1 MARRSSLRIDA
12 IKRVASGSTASGAVS
27 PDAASGHTAPSSI
40 QCWMISTLLVA
51 ERPRRRHLRAERR
64 ADQAVIQTA
73 AACIAGTDVRLTSA
87 AHGVR
92 APIEPQAA
100 VLLRGTVTADAVL
113 AENRLNV
120 ALEIDAG
127 RRLGGRRQSHC
138 RRSEREHSDYHG
150 A

>member
-1 MARRSSLRIDA
+1 
-12 IKRVASGSTASGAVS
+12 
-27 PDAASGHTAPSSI
+27 
-40 QCWMISTLLVA
+40 MISICLVA
-51 ERPRRRHLRAERR
+51 ERPRRRHLRAERG

-73 AACIAGTDVRLTSA
+73 AVCIAGTDVRLTSA

-92 APIEPQAA
+92 APIEPKAA
-100 VLLRGTVTADAVL
+100 ELLRGTVTADAVL